1 MKNNFTTA
9 QSMLSLSMSE
19 VSDVKDVPY
28 TDVILKVGKYKRVL
42 EMDCSKFYQE
52 QLKESNSQSDKN
64 GK

>member
-9 QSMLSLSMSE
+9 QSMLSLTMSE

-42 EMDCSKFYQE
+42 EMDCSKFYLE
-52 QLKESNSQSDKN
+52 QRKESNSQSEKN
-64 GK
+64 